1 MHIQWYIAID
11 EANGKSLT
19 FTIKLQP
26 VRRAPCVQTWTIFV
40 FQLQEAQNKVKR
52 MGILMKEVRAWLDE
66 AEQFIKLAS
75 LQEDPQKET
84 EIQEKIEVRI
94 KCYKIS

>member
-1 MHIQWYIAID
+1 
-11 EANGKSLT
+11 
-19 FTIKLQP
+19 
-26 VRRAPCVQTWTIFV
+26 
-40 FQLQEAQNKVKR
+40 
-52 MGILMKEVRAWLDE
+52 MGILMKEVRAWLYE

-94 KCYKIS
+94 KCYKIIWHYLQLQITATSSFCVKVE

>member
-1 MHIQWYIAID
+1 
-11 EANGKSLT
+11 
-19 FTIKLQP
+19 
-26 VRRAPCVQTWTIFV
+26 
-40 FQLQEAQNKVKR
+40 

-94 KCYKIS
+94 KCYKISWHYFQLQITTASSFCVKVE

>member
-1 MHIQWYIAID
+1 
-11 EANGKSLT
+11 
-19 FTIKLQP
+19 
-26 VRRAPCVQTWTIFV
+26 
-40 FQLQEAQNKVKR
+40 
-52 MGILMKEVRAWLDE
+52 MGILMKEVRTWLDE

-94 KCYKIS
+94 KCYKIC

>member
-1 MHIQWYIAID
+1 
-11 EANGKSLT
+11 
-19 FTIKLQP
+19 
-26 VRRAPCVQTWTIFV
+26 
-40 FQLQEAQNKVKR
+40 

-66 AEQFIKLAS
+66 AEKFIKFAS
-75 LQEDPQKET
+75 LQDDPQRET

>member
-1 MHIQWYIAID
+1 
-11 EANGKSLT
+11 
-19 FTIKLQP
+19 
-26 VRRAPCVQTWTIFV
+26 
-40 FQLQEAQNKVKR
+40 

-66 AEQFIKLAS
+66 AEKFIKLAS

-94 KCYKIS
+94 KSYKIS

>member
-1 MHIQWYIAID
+1 
-11 EANGKSLT
+11 
-19 FTIKLQP
+19 
-26 VRRAPCVQTWTIFV
+26 
-40 FQLQEAQNKVKR
+40 
-52 MGILMKEVRAWLDE
+52 MGILMKEVRAWLYE

-94 KCYKIS
+94 KCYKIC

>member
-1 MHIQWYIAID
+1 
-11 EANGKSLT
+11 
-19 FTIKLQP
+19 
-26 VRRAPCVQTWTIFV
+26 
-40 FQLQEAQNKVKR
+40 

-66 AEQFIKLAS
+66 AEKFIKLAS

-94 KCYKIS
+94 KCYNIS

>member
-1 MHIQWYIAID
+1 
-11 EANGKSLT
+11 
-19 FTIKLQP
+19 
-26 VRRAPCVQTWTIFV
+26 
-40 FQLQEAQNKVKR
+40 

-66 AEQFIKLAS
+66 AEKFIKLAS

-94 KCYKIS
+94 KSYKISWHYFKLQITIASSFCVKVE